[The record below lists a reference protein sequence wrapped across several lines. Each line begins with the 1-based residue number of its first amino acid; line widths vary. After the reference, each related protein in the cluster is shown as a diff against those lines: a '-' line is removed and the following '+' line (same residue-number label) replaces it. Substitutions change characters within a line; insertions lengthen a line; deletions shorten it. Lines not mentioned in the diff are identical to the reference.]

1 MNTFRFINIRKTGV
15 LFIPL
20 FFFSVVLFTA
30 CDNDEKQGDAYFEIE
45 EAPTGFTVGANGGES
60 PKYVVRS
67 NRPWQVLAQE
77 ENDWVRAFPNEGD
90 DDGIF
95 RFIVQENRTINK
107 RIANFSFIVGGAE
120 QPMLFR
126 IEQQENIPFIKI
138 DKGDEGVN
146 IPAAGG
152 QAVINIDANVD
163 WEYSI
168 VGDNWL
174 ESHKREGEK
183 IIIVASQNIDA
194 ERELTLRLTSPS
206 ESDLAAEIVIT
217 QSSVSVI
224 LEEDF
229 NWLAYGNAIP
239 YETSGEKV
247 YGGWTEAEK
256 ARGWSS
262 TPVETAADKFEQLC
276 YARQGFVKLGKTN
289 WGGDLIS
296 PKLEKIEGTANVKV
310 TFKAAGY
317 ISAGG
322 AVDDTILKIEILG
335 AGSSVTTEIDVKDN
349 IPNNRAQDAEG
360 RVNDIWDPAR
370 AYSFVI
376 TGATSETQIK
386 FLGRDYDLNGVGQG
400 KNRIFLDDIKV
411 ELIFD

>member
-1 MNTFRFINIRKTGV
+1 MNTFRFINIRKTAI
-15 LFIPL
+15 LFLPL
-20 FFFSVVLFTA
+20 FFLSVVLFTA
-30 CDNDEKQGDAYFEIE
+30 CKDDETRGEAYFEIE
-45 EAPTGFTVGANGGES
+45 DVPTGLTVGADGGES
-60 PKYVVRS
+60 PRFVVRS
-67 NRPWQVLAQE
+67 NRPWQVVPQE
-77 ENDWVRAFPNEGD
+77 GIDWVRAFPDEGN

-95 RFIVQENRTINK
+95 RFIVEENRTVDN
-107 RIANFSFIVGGAE
+107 RIANFSFIVDGVE
-120 QPMLFR
+120 QPTLFR
-126 IEQQENIPFIKI
+126 IEQQENVPFIKI

-146 IPAAGG
+146 IPAIGG
-152 QAVINIDANVD
+152 QAIINIDANID

-174 ESHKREGEK
+174 ESHKREGEN
-183 IIIVASQNIDA
+183 IIIAALQNLDA
-194 ERELTLRLTSPS
+194 ERELILNFTSPS
-206 ESDLAAEIVIT
+206 HPDLVAEITIT

-224 LEEDF
+224 LEENF

-239 YETSGEKV
+239 YETGGEKR
-247 YGGWTEAEK
+247 YDTWTEAEK
-256 ARGWSS
+256 AHGWYS
-262 TPVETAADKFEQLC
+262 TPVPGANNEQLC

-296 PKLEKIEGTANVKV
+296 PKLEKIEGTVNVKV

-370 AYSFVI
+370 AYSFII

-411 ELIFD
+411 EIDY